1 MHNNSDTP
9 IIYTILPR
17 ALQEVDY
24 AVKYWKIRLTK
35 NEFALVI
42 FITLTLW
49 IGGGLTGIAEWRL
62 LFGVKLE
69 PLGYII
75 VFVTMVAAISIGHA
89 VRPEGSIELVIKGLI
104 DPTKYVSVGQQGDTT
119 WYPSLVRPHYRH
131 EKLKKISFSKGV
143 SAIKRSFKP
152 LGEAKKKKKPEKE
165 ENSTD
170 E

>member
-1 MHNNSDTP
+1 MNNHSDTP

-24 AVKYWKIRLTK
+24 FFKFWKIRLTK
-35 NEFALVI
+35 NESALVI
-42 FITLTLW
+42 FITLALW
-49 IGGGLTGIAEWRL
+49 IGGGLTGIAEWRI
-62 LFGVKLE
+62 FGVKVE
-69 PLGYII
+69 PLGYIL
-75 VFVTMVAAISIGHA
+75 VFVSMVAAISIGHA

-104 DPTKYVSVGQQGDTT
+104 DPTKYVSVGQMGDAA

-131 EKLKKISFSKGV
+131 EKLKNISLTKGF

-152 LGEAKKKKKPEKE
+152 LGEAKKRKKPEKE
-165 ENSTD
+165 EKSTN

>member
-1 MHNNSDTP
+1 MNKNSDTP

-24 AVKYWKIRLTK
+24 FFKFWKIRLTK
-35 NEFALVI
+35 NESALVI
-42 FITLTLW
+42 FITLALW
-49 IGGGLTGIAEWRL
+49 IGGGLTGIAEWRI
-62 LFGVKLE
+62 FGVKLE

-75 VFVTMVAAISIGHA
+75 VFAAMVAAISIGHA

-104 DPTKYVSVGQQGDTT
+104 DPTKYVSVGQLGDAG
-119 WYPSLVRPHYRH
+119 WYPSLARPHYRH
-131 EKLKKISFSKGV
+131 EKLKKISLSKGFSV
-143 SAIKRSFKP
+143 IKRSFKP
-152 LGEAKKKKKPEKE
+152 LGETKKKKKPEKE